1 MPQMEKIGFIGLGT
15 MGTPMALK
23 LLEAGT
29 PLMVWNRTLA
39 RSRPLSDAGASVA
52 HDVQE
57 MFAQCQTVLLMLA
70 DEAAIDAVLSRN
82 TAHFASLV
90 AGKTVV
96 SLGTVPADYS
106 ALLSRDVCDAGGRYV
121 EAPVSGSRKPA
132 EQGQLVGLLAG
143 MSQDLKTARALL
155 TPCCKDIFE
164 CGEVPRALNMK
175 IAVNSY
181 LITLVTGLVEAWN
194 LAEQNKLDMAL
205 FTDILNAGPMASEVS
220 KVKLAK
226 LLTGDFSRQ
235 AGIADVFKNCRLVV
249 ENAKEFE
256 APSPL
261 MDICLKLYQETNH
274 MELEEDDM
282 IAVLGAIKRQTQS

>member
-1 MPQMEKIGFIGLGT
+1 MVQKESIGFIGLGT

-29 PLMVWNRTLA
+29 RLIVWNRTPT
-39 RSRPLSDAGASVA
+39 RCHPFSDAGASVA
-52 HDVQE
+52 SDVQDV
-57 MFAQCQTVLLMLA
+57 FAQCQTLLLMLA

-82 TAHFASLV
+82 TAQFASLV
-90 AGKTVV
+90 AGKTIV

-106 ALLSRDVCDAGGRYV
+106 ALLSRDVSEAGGRYV

-132 EQGQLVGLLAG
+132 EQGHLVGLLAG
-143 MSQDLKTARALL
+143 MSEDLKTVRSLL
-155 TPCCKDIFE
+155 SPCCKDIFE

-194 LAEQNKLDMAL
+194 LAEQNNLDMAL

-226 LLTGDFSRQ
+226 LLAGDFSRQ

-249 ENAKEFE
+249 ENANSAE

-261 MDICLKLYQETNH
+261 MDICLKLYQETDH
-274 MELEEDDM
+274 MALEEDDM
-282 IAVLGAIKRQTQS
+282 IAVLGAINRQVQS